1 MGLHGVVIDE
11 FTVASKEVVNE
22 LALGQRGV
30 FKIKNVNKKTVCGQD
45 FGEAIY
51 ELTTTDYQTPNGAAP
66 LREPQTIFYLEYLQW
81 LAAQYCCSSKSRATK
96 LLITGVL

>member
-45 FGEAIY
+45 FGEAI
-51 ELTTTDYQTPNGAAP
+51 D
-66 LREPQTIFYLEYLQW
+66 
-81 LAAQYCCSSKSRATK
+81 
-96 LLITGVL
+96 